1 MSLALSTLTLDE
13 FAFLSLEQFGVLV
26 IDPHHTFVE
35 GTIYEVVNIQ
45 NISKQLVPVSVKEA
59 PGSESPFFQPF
70 GQIRLYPGM
79 QFTVE
84 EDRIDLAELEEIA
97 KKKLIT
103 YRRFQQL
110 VGHTTTGGGGSGSA

>member
-13 FAFLSLEQFGVLV
+13 FAFLSLAEFGVLV
-26 IDPHHTFVE
+26 IDPHHTFNE

-45 NISKQLVPVSVKEA
+45 NISRQLVPISVQEVV
-59 PGSESPFFQPF
+59 GSESPFFEPF
-70 GQIRLYPGM
+70 GQIRLYPSM

-84 EDRIDLAELEEIA
+84 EYRIDLAELEAIA
-97 KKKLIT
+97 RKGLIT

-110 VGHTTTGGGGSGSA
+110 VGHTTTSGTSGSGE